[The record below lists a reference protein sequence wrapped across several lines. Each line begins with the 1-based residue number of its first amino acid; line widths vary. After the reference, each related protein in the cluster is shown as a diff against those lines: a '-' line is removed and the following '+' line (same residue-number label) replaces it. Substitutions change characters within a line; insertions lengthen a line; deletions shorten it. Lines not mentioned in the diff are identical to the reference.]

1 MTSLKPY
8 NPESKLLWFQQE
20 IFLLLTKVQYI
31 IIEKSRRIGVSWTLA
46 CFCVLHSSSQ
56 EGEGGGD
63 AYYMCQAKEMAE
75 TFIKDCEYW
84 AKTLQKIITPCE
96 IEIFEEEGK
105 NVTKY
110 FIEFTSGF
118 RITAISNSP
127 SGFRGK
133 GKPNEIFL
141 LDEAA
146 FHPQLEEAINA
157 LSPILMWGCLIVI
170 LSTHNGE
177 NSYFNFFLN
186 KVKKGEIPATPYKIT
201 FREAIAQG
209 LYKKICAEKKE
220 KWTPEN
226 EKIFVEMMYKSNP
239 NASEE
244 LDVIPRGGS
253 GMFISPR
260 LIDTC
265 VNRDTREINIVWH
278 PL

>member
-1 MTSLKPY
+1 MKALKKGY
-8 NPESKLLWFQQE
+8 NPESKLLLFQQL
-20 IFLLLTKVQYI
+20 ILSLVSKHRFNVF
-31 IIEKSRRIGVSWTLA
+31 EKSRRIGFSWTLA
-46 CFCVLHSSSQ
+46 SDCVLYSASDK
-56 EGEGGGD
+56 GGD
-63 AYYMCQAKEMAE
+63 TYYMCQAKETAE

-84 AKTLQKIITPCE
+84 AKLFEKVTSSRN
-96 IEIFEEEGK
+96 IEIFEEGDK
-105 NVTKY
+105 SVTKY
-110 FIEFTSGF
+110 FIEFASGF
-118 RITAISNSP
+118 RIVAISNSP

-133 GKPNEIFL
+133 GKPTDRFI

-157 LSPILMWGCLIVI
+157 LSPVLMWGCKIII

-186 KVKKGEIPATPYKIT
+186 KIKKGEIPANTYKVT
-201 FREAIAQG
+201 FRDAIEQG
-209 LYKKICAEKKE
+209 LYQKICDETNQ

-260 LIDTC
+260 LIHTC